1 MGIAL
6 TATIASSIDSALPRG
21 YAPDMDRQ
29 REKILLDQ
37 ARSGCESSFRT
48 LVETHSPQMLR
59 LAWRLLGNRSD
70 AEDLVQEAFL
80 RLHRHLSDFRGD
92 SALSTWLYR
101 TVTRLAI
108 DALRREKLRRA
119 LFFFRSDEQAV
130 DPLEFCADP
139 APGQERTLIA
149 QQQLQAMRRQLRSLS
164 PQQRAVLTLRHQEH
178 LPLQQIA
185 ELLGISEGTV
195 KTHLHRAVRAL
206 RASLDEPEEPS

>member
-1 MGIAL
+1 MGISL
-6 TATIASSIDSALPRG
+6 TAPVASSIDSTLARG
-21 YAPDMDRQ
+21 YAPKMDRQ

-37 ARSGCESSFRT
+37 ARSGCETSFRT
-48 LVETHSPQMLR
+48 LVETHSPQLLR
-59 LAWRLLGNRSD
+59 LAWRLLGNHND

-80 RLHRHLSDFRGD
+80 RLHRHLADFRGD

-108 DALRREKLRRA
+108 DALRREKLRRS
-119 LFFFRSDEQAV
+119 LFFFRATEEAV
-130 DPLEFCADP
+130 DPLELFADP

-149 QQQLQAMRRQLRSLS
+149 QQQVQALRRKLRSLS

-185 ELLGISEGTV
+185 ELLGIREGTV
-195 KTHLHRAVRAL
+195 KTHLHRAVQTL
-206 RASLDEPEEPS
+206 RTSLDELEEPS